1 MMNMVALFY
10 DCLEATAQGKLI
22 LCHQI
27 HVGLLT
33 LVLRIVAALPNQRF
47 ETSIAIVEYQMV
59 SLF

>member
-27 HVGLLT
+27 HVGLP
-33 LVLRIVAALPNQRF
+33 LVLRIVAAIPNIKF
-47 ETSIAIVEYQMV
+47 DSSIAIVEYQMV
-59 SLF
+59 LLF